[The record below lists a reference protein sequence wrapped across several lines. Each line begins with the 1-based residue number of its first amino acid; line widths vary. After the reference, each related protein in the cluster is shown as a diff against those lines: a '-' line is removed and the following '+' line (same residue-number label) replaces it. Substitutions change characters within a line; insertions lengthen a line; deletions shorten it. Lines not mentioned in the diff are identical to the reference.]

1 MTASDSREPQATSG
15 DISSP
20 ESSPEAIRRRR
31 RRRLRHVL
39 YAALAFAGP
48 GLIAANAGNDAGGIA
63 TYASAGAQFGYRTLF
78 VMLVVTIAL
87 VVVQEMCARLGA
99 YTGEGLGSLIRE
111 QFSIRISAFALIAF
125 LVANLGLVVS
135 EFAGIAA
142 ALSLVG
148 VSRYISVPA
157 AAVAIWSLVVFGTY
171 RYAERLFLILSLAF
185 LTYPVAAIL
194 ARPNWSEAA
203 GNLLWPH
210 VVASRGFLLLSVALI
225 GTTITPYMQFYI
237 AGAVADKGVGPAD
250 YKAERIDT
258 VGGAIFADLIS
269 VFIIIAT
276 AAAIHVRAPLHSA
289 AQAAQALKPVAGR
302 FAEQLFA
309 LGLLGASAL
318 AAAVVPLSTAYA
330 ISEAAGAERSVGR
343 RFREAPLFL
352 GLFTGQIFLG
362 AAVAL
367 IPGNLIQLLIN
378 AQLLNGIIT
387 PVLLTYVLILASRR
401 RVLGGAAN
409 GAVYRVVAA
418 ACVAVVAIMA
428 AAALTVTVLGWFG
441 VRLPR
446 ADQYPALPFSRRP
459 HRADLR
465 EQTIRPGGRQA
476 GLLLRCAAALGAC
489 R

>member
-1 MTASDSREPQATSG
+1 VTTPDPATKTAGVGEFAGGEVATLT
-15 DISSP
+15 
-20 ESSPEAIRRRR
+20 R
-31 RRRLRHVL
+31 RRRLRRIAVT
-39 YAALAFAGP
+39 ALAFAGP

-78 VMLVVTIAL
+78 VMLLVTVAL

-111 QFSIRISAFALIAF
+111 QFSIRVTAFALVAF
-125 LVANLGLVVS
+125 VVANLGLVVS

-142 ALSLVG
+142 ALDLVG
-148 VSRYISVPA
+148 VSRYVSIPIA
-157 AAVAIWSLVVFGTY
+157 AAAIWGLVVFGSY

-185 LTYPVAAIL
+185 LSYPVAAVL
-194 ARPNWSEAA
+194 AHPEVSEVASQT
-203 GNLLWPH
+203 LWPH
-210 VVASRGFLLLSVALI
+210 LIASRDFLLLAVALI

-237 AGAVADKGVGPAD
+237 AGAVADKGVGPAE

-269 VFIIIAT
+269 MFIIVAT
-276 AAAIHVRAPLHSA
+276 AAAIHVRAPLDSA
-289 AQAAQALKPVAGR
+289 AQAAHALKPVAGH

-367 IPGNLIQLLIN
+367 IPANLIQLLIN

-387 PVLLTYVLILASRR
+387 PILLTYVLVLANRKR
-401 RVLGGAAN
+401 LLGNAAN
-409 GAVYRVVAA
+409 GPFYRVVAST
-418 ACVAVVAIMA
+418 CVVVVAIMA
-428 AAALTVTVLGWFG
+428 AAALTATVLGWFG
-441 VRLPR
+441 I
-446 ADQYPALPFSRRP
+446 S
-459 HRADLR
+459 
-465 EQTIRPGGRQA
+465 
-476 GLLLRCAAALGAC
+476 
-489 R
+489 